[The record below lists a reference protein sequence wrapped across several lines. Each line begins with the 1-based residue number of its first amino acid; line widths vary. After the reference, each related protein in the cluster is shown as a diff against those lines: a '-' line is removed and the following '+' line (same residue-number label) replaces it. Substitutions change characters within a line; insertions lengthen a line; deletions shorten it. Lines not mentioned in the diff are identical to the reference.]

1 MTYTKRQPRPNRPL
15 RVHAECVTLA
25 LASLVVAVLIG
36 LVLFVWVTQDDSPP
50 VIQIKR
56 EAEIRQE
63 LQQYYV
69 PFIVTN
75 AGGGTAES
83 VQVIGELRLNGEV
96 AEMGEQQI
104 DFLSSG
110 EEVEGAFV
118 FVQNPERG
126 DLTIR
131 VGSYKLP

>member
-25 LASLVVAVLIG
+25 LASLIVAVLIG

-118 FVQNPERG
+118 FDQNPERG